1 MQLAYINLY
10 LVTFKNVIFASMFGS
25 QNEYKPFRKIVDLSV
40 FKKFYSKHVGSVY
53 SICSIY
59 VLG

>member
-1 MQLAYINLY
+1 
-10 LVTFKNVIFASMFGS
+10 MFGS